1 MLRTRLFVSHEIAS
15 AIDDFFVFGCCAS
28 GFSFASKIAQSF
40 TIFVGCAAHSAF
52 CFAQNFLHHLR
63 FLG

>member
-28 GFSFASKIAQSF
+28 GFAFASKIAQSF
-40 TIFVGCAAHSAF
+40 TIFFVGWGDTC
-52 CFAQNFLHHLR
+52 LR
-63 FLG
+63 R